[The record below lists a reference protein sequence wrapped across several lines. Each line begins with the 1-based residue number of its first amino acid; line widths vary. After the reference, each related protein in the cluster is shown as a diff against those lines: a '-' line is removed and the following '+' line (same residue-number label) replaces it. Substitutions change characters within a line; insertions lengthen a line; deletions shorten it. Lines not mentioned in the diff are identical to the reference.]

1 MKVLESVG
9 KEDQMSVDNMQFG
22 FMPGKGTTD
31 AIFIMR
37 QVQEKHQA
45 KNKKLYYAYVELEKA
60 FDKSPKRG
68 GEMGFAE
75 AGCE

>member
-1 MKVLESVG
+1 
-9 KEDQMSVDNMQFG
+9 
-22 FMPGKGTTD
+22 MPFSSYDKCKRNT
-31 AIFIMR
+31 R
-37 QVQEKHQA
+37 QK
-45 KNKKLYYAYVELEKA
+45 KKKLYYALLDLEKA